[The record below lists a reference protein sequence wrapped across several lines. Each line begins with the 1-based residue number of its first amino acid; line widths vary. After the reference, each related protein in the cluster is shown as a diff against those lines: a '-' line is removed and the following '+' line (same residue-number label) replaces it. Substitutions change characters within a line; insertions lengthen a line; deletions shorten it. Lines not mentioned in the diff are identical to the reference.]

1 MRITLFRDLP
11 EEKRTSME
19 VYADSLRAALNS
31 ISDGG
36 NKIKEFQPHQVNSF
50 KGLCF
55 LPLRSKIGNYYSRF
69 INYPWQARRYQG
81 DVNHIVDHG
90 YGHLVFNLDP
100 KRTIVTCH
108 DLIPL
113 KCKSGE
119 LPINPPVIATKMFQ
133 YSIRGMRKAARIIAV
148 SENTKKDILSYVRCD
163 PARIKVIYQGINSK
177 FRKIK
182 DESFLEKIR
191 RKYSL
196 DSSSPKL
203 LHVGLSAYKNVEA
216 VIQALAILKR
226 DFEIS
231 CELITVGLD
240 FTPEQ
245 KKLID
250 LLGVKKFIVSLS
262 DVPIDDLVGI
272 YNSADVLV
280 FPSLYEGFGA
290 PPLEAMACGTPVVAS
305 NVASL
310 PEVVGHAAIMVDPL
324 DYQET
329 AAAVYAVLTNSEL
342 RSSLISKGLKR
353 ANRFTWEKTAKHTL
367 EVYEEVYKSA
377 NEI

>member
-19 VYADSLRAALNS
+19 VYADSLRSSLNS
-31 ISDGG
+31 ISNGG
-36 NKIKEFQPHQVNSF
+36 IKIREFQPHQVGSF

-55 LPLRSKIGNYYSRF
+55 LPLRSKIDNYYSRF
-69 INYPWQARRYQG
+69 IYYPWQARRYQG

-108 DLIPL
+108 DLILL

-119 LPINPPVIATKMFQ
+119 LPINPPVVATKMFQ
-133 YSIRGMRKAARIIAV
+133 YSIKGMGKAARIIAV
-148 SENTKKDILSYVRCD
+148 SENTKKDILTYVRCD

-177 FRKIK
+177 FRKIE
-182 DESFLEKIR
+182 DETFLEKITK
-191 RKYSL
+191 KYSL
-196 DSSSPKL
+196 GSSSPKL
-203 LHVGLSAYKNVEA
+203 LHVGHSGCKNVEA
-216 VIQALAILKR
+216 VIQTLAILKR
-226 DFEIS
+226 HFGVS
-231 CELITVGLD
+231 CELTTVGLD
-240 FTPEQ
+240 FTPKQ
-245 KKLID
+245 KKLIG
-250 LLGVKKFIVSLS
+250 LLGVKKFIVTLNH
-262 DVPIDDLVGI
+262 VPIDDLVGI

-290 PPLEAMACGTPVVAS
+290 PPLEAMACGTPVVTS

-310 PEVVGHAAIMVDPL
+310 PEVVGDAAILVDPL
-324 DYQET
+324 DYQKT
-329 AAAVYAVLTNSEL
+329 AEAVYALLTNSGL
-342 RSSLISKGLKR
+342 RSGLISKGLRR
-353 ANRFTWEKTAKHTL
+353 ASLFTWEKTAKRTL

-377 NEI
+377 NET

>member
-19 VYADSLRAALNS
+19 VYADSLRSALNS
-31 ISDGG
+31 IPDGG
-36 NKIKEFQPHQVNSF
+36 FKIKEFQPHQVNFF

-55 LPLRSKIGNYYSRF
+55 LPLRSKIDNYYSRF
-69 INYPWQARRYQG
+69 IYYPRQARRYQG

-90 YGHLVFNLDP
+90 YGHLVSNLDP

-108 DLIPL
+108 DLILL

-119 LPINPPVIATKMFQ
+119 LPIKPPVIATKMFQ
-133 YSIRGMRKAARIIAV
+133 YSIKGMGKAARIIAV

-177 FRKIK
+177 FRKIE

-196 DSSSPKL
+196 GSSSPGL
-203 LHVGLSAYKNVEA
+203 LHVGHSRYKNVEA

-226 DFEIS
+226 DFGMS

-240 FTPEQ
+240 FTPKQ
-245 KKLID
+245 KRLVD
-250 LLGVKKFIVSLS
+250 LLGVKKFIVTLNH
-262 DVPIDDLVGI
+262 VPIDDLVGI
-272 YNSADVLV
+272 YNLADVLV
-280 FPSLYEGFGA
+280 FPSFYEGFGW
-290 PPLEAMACGTPVVAS
+290 PPLEAMACGTPVVTS
-305 NVASL
+305 NVGSL
-310 PEVVGHAAIMVDPL
+310 PEVVGDAAIMGHLL
-324 DYQET
+324 DYQGI
-329 AAAVYAVLTNSEL
+329 AAAIYAVLTNSEL
-342 RSSLISKGLKR
+342 RSGLISKGLKR
-353 ANRFTWEKTAKHTL
+353 ASRFTWEKTAKRTL